1 MASRQLESLRLVRV
15 TDVGSDIRIII
26 LRHLLLLRLA
36 RLLRPLRHRGLAVAQ
51 VRQRLL
57 VDVVEVRGL
66 RDLDVHLQLVILH
79 DGAEVLLD
87 NGVLFGAPGD
97 LEEGWGKCRSS

>member
-36 RLLRPLRHRGLAVAQ
+36 RLLRALCHRGLPVPQ

-57 VDVVEVRGL
+57 VDVVEVRRL
-66 RDLDVHLQLVILH
+66 RDLDVHLQLVVLH

-87 NGVLFGAPGD
+87 DGVLLCAPGD
-97 LEEGWGKCRSS
+97 LEEGWG